1 MTIQQNIDYRVSVL
15 DKVGVKITDADGTQR
30 PIVSSD
36 LEITTTFG
44 NNMRYVWM
52 VTEYLS
58 VYPGQRLIFSNEK
71 AAYRRASA
79 LKRSDEIGVHE
90 YIVTKHEVLS

>member
-36 LEITTTFG
+36 LEIEPTPG
-44 NNMRYVWM
+44 NIMRHVWM

-58 VYPGQRLIFSNEK
+58 VYPGQRWVFSNKES
-71 AAYRRASA
+71 AYRKAVAFNKCEDISFN
-79 LKRSDEIGVHE
+79 E